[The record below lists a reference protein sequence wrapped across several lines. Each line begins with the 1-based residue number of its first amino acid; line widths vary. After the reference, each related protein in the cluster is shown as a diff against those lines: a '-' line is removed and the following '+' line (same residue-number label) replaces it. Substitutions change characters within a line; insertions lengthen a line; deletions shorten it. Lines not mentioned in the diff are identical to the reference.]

1 MAVAASFSDGSFLEY
16 DKGKFDDWCVFLT
29 RPGQRRYAP
38 RDEIYFAELL
48 QYGNKHGAR
57 AIYDDFISIYELADT
72 SLKDTVFSFIHQI
85 SEKFDEDSLEI
96 EILYSILYMGMVAEN
111 NKKNT
116 VLKKR
121 VKRLGVH
128 QVLIDGMNPYE
139 AANFSKK
146 YLWKANPQKMA
157 IWDSMGADTPF
168 WKVLDNECRVRG
180 F

>member
-1 MAVAASFSDGSFLEY
+1 MAVAVTFSDGSFLEY
-16 DKGKFDDWCVFLT
+16 DQGKFDDWCVYLT
-29 RPGQRRYAP
+29 RPKQKRYAP

-57 AIYDDFISIYELADT
+57 VIYDDFISIYDLADT
-72 SLKDTVFSFIHQI
+72 SLKDSDFNFIHQI
-85 SEKFDEDSLEI
+85 SEKFGDDSLEI

-128 QVLIDGMNPYE
+128 QVLIDRMKPSE

-146 YLWKANPQKMA
+146 QLWITDPQKNAIWKALGVN
-157 IWDSMGADTPF
+157 IPF
-168 WKVLDNECRVRG
+168 WKVLDKECRSRG